1 MDTLTNM
8 LLYNIMTDIKSGG
21 GDVDSLWRDGSRA
34 SQIYFISGG
43 HKPVNLH
50 QWGPGV
56 RDVYALHYII
66 RGQGT
71 LETGG
76 QHFRLGAGESF
87 IIFPQRRSITTPTLL
102 TLGNTYGWSSTGET
116 PGEL

>member
-1 MDTLTNM
+1 MNP
-8 LLYNIMTDIKSGG
+8 IWHES
-21 GDVDSLWRDGSRA
+21 SRA
-34 SQIYFISGG
+34 SNLYFISGG
-43 HKPVNLH
+43 HKPANAH

-76 QHFRLGAGESF
+76 RVFRLVTGKALSYF
-87 IIFPQRRSITTPTLL
+87 RKKRFTIIQTRKIHGSTS
-102 TLGNTYGWSSTGET
+102 GWSLAVRM
-116 PGEL
+116 PGGYWG